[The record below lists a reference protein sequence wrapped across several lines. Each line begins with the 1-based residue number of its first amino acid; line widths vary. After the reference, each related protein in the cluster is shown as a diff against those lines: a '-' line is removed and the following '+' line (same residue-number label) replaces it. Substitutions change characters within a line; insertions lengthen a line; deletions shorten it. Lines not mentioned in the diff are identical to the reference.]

1 MWNWLELNE
10 LSSIGCLKRMEWCK
24 EDFNKTKD
32 HGEIVVNHGMLGKKG
47 DCDSCV
53 VFLIAK
59 LKQVS
64 RGE

>member
-1 MWNWLELNE
+1 MEL
-10 LSSIGCLKRMEWCK
+10 CK

-32 HGEIVVNHGMLGKKG
+32 HGEIWPAMSLLGKKG
-47 DCDSCV
+47 NCDSCV

-64 RGE
+64 GGE

>member
-1 MWNWLELNE
+1 
-10 LSSIGCLKRMEWCK
+10 MEWCK

-32 HGEIVVNHGMLGKKG
+32 HGEIVVSHGMLGKKG

-64 RGE
+64 RGEY